1 MHQAHERHA
10 IAAAAHIV
18 ATSVA
23 LPLGPYDAFPVQIHC
38 AVGFIT
44 ALSHTA
50 QSYFLHSPEYTI
62 AKPWRPRWAE
72 YAITAP
78 LMSGASYISA
88 GGASKTAFMVIMGTG
103 SLAQIFGLRLEAGKS
118 LLWSM
123 VLGGLLQAV
132 STVLIGMEV
141 LQNDNEAPDVAA
153 AVLYAVSF
161 ATFPMLAAIAA
172 RRDFDA
178 NTLDGLYVVLSVTS
192 KLTMLAAAI
201 VLEVG
206 TKLWV
211 VVALSIPTVGA
222 LALLAWSAL
231 FF

>member
-1 MHQAHERHA
+1 MRQPHERHA
-10 IAAAAHIV
+10 VAAAAHIV

-23 LPLGPYDAFPVQIHC
+23 LPLGPYDAVPVQIHC

-50 QSYFLHSPEYTI
+50 QSYFLHSPDFDVQ
-62 AKPWRPRWAE
+62 KPWRPRWAE
-72 YAITAP
+72 YSITAP

-88 GGASKTAFMVIMGTG
+88 GGTSETAFMVIMGTG
-103 SLAQIFGLRLEAGKS
+103 ALAQVFGLRLEAGMS
-118 LLWSM
+118 LLWSL
-123 VLGGLLQAV
+123 VLGGMLQAV

-141 LQNDNEAPDVAA
+141 LKNDNEPPDVAA

-161 ATFPMLAAIAA
+161 ATFPLLAMIGA

-178 NTLDGLYVVLSVTS
+178 DTLDGLYVVLSVTS
-192 KLTMLAAAI
+192 KLTMLASAI

-206 TKLWV
+206 TRMWV
-211 VVALSIPTVGA
+211 VLALSLPTLGT
-222 LALLAWSAL
+222 LLLLAWSVL
-231 FF
+231 VF

>member
-1 MHQAHERHA
+1 MHPPHERHA
-10 IAAAAHIV
+10 VAAAAHVV
-18 ATSVA
+18 ATAVA
-23 LPLGPYDAFPVQIHC
+23 LPLGPYDAVPVQIHC

-50 QSYFLHSPEYTI
+50 QSYFLHTRSIE
-62 AKPWRPRWAE
+62 KPWRPRWAE
-72 YAITAP
+72 YAVTAP
-78 LMSGASYISA
+78 LMSAASYISA
-88 GGASKTAFMVIMGTG
+88 GGDSSYAIVAIMGTG
-103 SLAQIFGLRLEAGKS
+103 ALAQVFGLRLEADKS

-123 VLGGLLQAV
+123 VWGGLLQAV

-141 LQNDNEAPDVAA
+141 LQNDNKAPDVAA

-161 ATFPMLAAIAA
+161 ATFPLLATIGA
-172 RRDFDA
+172 RRDLDA
-178 NTLDGLYVVLSVTS
+178 DTLDGLYVVLSVTS

-211 VVALSIPTVGA
+211 VLTLSAPTLGA
-222 LALLAWSAL
+222 LGLLAVY
-231 FF
+231 F